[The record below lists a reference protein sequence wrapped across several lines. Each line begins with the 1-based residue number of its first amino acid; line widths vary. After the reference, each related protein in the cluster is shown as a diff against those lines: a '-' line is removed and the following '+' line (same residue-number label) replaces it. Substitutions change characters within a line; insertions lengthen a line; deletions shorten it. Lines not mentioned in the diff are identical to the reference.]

1 MVLEAEQ
8 RLLKGAADGEAI
20 LVDEEGCLADV
31 DDLWIDVMVLIVVNV
46 LSEEDNLLEELLVDP
61 FVLTDR
67 GVDDEMGSEFEV
79 LLDLP
84 ELDIDLGDGVVE
96 LEGDVE
102 LEEDFELEEILE
114 LEETAELEEAIVAA
128 CWELKTETME
138 AAIADVLTEEVEG
151 SVLLADLSCGLAE

>member
-84 ELDIDLGDGVVE
+84 ELDIS
-96 LEGDVE
+96 
-102 LEEDFELEEILE
+102 LE